1 METCP
6 VTFWRVRLLFSIS
19 PFASL
24 FSYFWTKKKKKK
36 KKKMR
41 CGFLLPPLLHLC
53 EYIRVSI
60 RRNYPCYRSHPRIL
74 LRLLSLRCQHSEWY
88 HSLLLMLL
96 LLVLPHP
103 RLYITQIQRERA
115 ISSTLSRYSSSASF
129 HLYVFHR
136 HTVCTGIFYSSLR
149 LMLLIYCVNLRVS
162 VSLFF
167 SLEISS
173 SFFIH
178 HTNKIF
184 CSTRM
189 MMMTIII

>member
-1 METCP
+1 
-6 VTFWRVRLLFSIS
+6 
-19 PFASL
+19 
-24 FSYFWTKKKKKK
+24 
-36 KKKMR
+36 MR

-53 EYIRVSI
+53 EYIRVLI

-88 HSLLLMLL
+88 HSLLLMLV

-149 LMLLIYCVNLRVS
+149 RLILLIYCVFCR
-162 VSLFF
+162 SLFF
-167 SLEISS
+167 FLLKFAPKSEFLYREKKEKKKLLLFRDFENKKITHQ
-173 SFFIH
+173 FF
-178 HTNKIF
+178 HTRQNF
-184 CSTRM
+184 PFSELFLCS
-189 MMMTIII
+189 